1 MRDADDSRAKCWC
14 PVNSVRQYWHM
25 DDIIIRAAQDQE
37 LADVAELRWQWI
49 LEYEGTPATSRDEFV
64 AFFVDWG
71 RQQSVAH
78 HCTVVLRGGV
88 VIGMAW
94 LAVVPRVP
102 SPRTLVRASGDIQCV
117 YVTPEERNSGIGSRL
132 LHAVLQQA
140 RELGLERVVVHSSPA
155 AITAYTRA
163 GFEVSRRLLHK
174 NLASVAADAA
184 PTPAPN

>member
-1 MRDADDSRAKCWC
+1 
-14 PVNSVRQYWHM
+14 V
-25 DDIIIRAAQDQE
+25 DDIIIRAAQDHE
-37 LADVAELRWQWI
+37 LADAAELRWQWI
-49 LEYEGTPATSRDEFV
+49 LENEETPATSKDEFV

-102 SPRTLVRASGDIQCV
+102 SPRSLVRASGDIQCV
-117 YVTPEERNSGIGSRL
+117 YVTPAERNSGIGTRL
-132 LHAVLQQA
+132 LRAVLQQA
-140 RELGLERVVVHSSPA
+140 HDLSLERVVVHSSQA

-163 GFEVSRRLLHK
+163 GFEVSPRLLQTEP
-174 NLASVAADAA
+174 ASAVADAA
-184 PTPAPN
+184 PVRAGN